1 MLRIG
6 DFMNKK
12 LTNSKALEIV
22 LGFDIVQQNEELF
35 DKLTQMKAQID
46 KKNKG
51 AVDSEGKK
59 ILTVE
64 QKKNLVIKDEIML
77 VLSQYDEPKC
87 IKEIQAENPTLS
99 VEKYSNQKISA
110 LIRQLI
116 AEGKVIRQEEKRVAK
131 FSLA

>member
-35 DKLTQMKAQID
+35 DKLTQMKAQFD

-64 QKKNLVIKDEIML
+64 QKKNLVIKDEIIL
-77 VLSQYDEPKC
+77 VLSQYDEPKS

-116 AEGKVIRQEEKRVAK
+116 QEGKVIRQEEKRVAK
-131 FSLA
+131 FSLV

>member
-1 MLRIG
+1 
-6 DFMNKK
+6 MNKK

-77 VLSQYDEPKC
+77 VLSQYDEPKS

>member
-22 LGFDIVQQNEELF
+22 LGFDIVRQNEELF
-35 DKLTQMKAQID
+35 DKLTQMKAQFD
-46 KKNKG
+46 KKNKT
-51 AVDSEGKK
+51 AVDSEGNK
-59 ILTVE
+59 ILSVE
-64 QKKNLVIKDEIML
+64 QKKNMLIKEQI
-77 VLSQYDEPKC
+77 LSILADYDEPKS
-87 IKEIQAENPTLS
+87 IKELQAENLS
-99 VEKYSNQKISA
+99 IGVEKYTNQKISA

-116 AEGKVIRQEEKRVAK
+116 QEGKVIRQEVKRIAK